1 MTSSSA
7 RSPQVKSALRTLDI
21 IEFVVGR
28 SEPVQ
33 AQEVA
38 TALGVPMSSMSYL
51 LSTLCDREYLVRNG
65 RRYSPG
71 PGLLRL
77 RTPETALSLEA
88 RLAPMLRAV
97 RTELNETVSLFG
109 LDGWNARVLVT
120 EASSQSLRYA
130 IEPGE
135 RRPLHAL
142 AGGKALL
149 SLLPDDELARYFRES
164 ERERFTGRTLVD
176 EEDLRAELALVRAGG
191 FAEAREE
198 SQSGIC
204 SLARPII
211 VPGQPIC
218 SVSIAVPSVRYTDQL
233 RAHAKALLRHW

>member
-1 MTSSSA
+1 MTSVSA
-7 RSPQVKSALRTLDI
+7 RSPQVKSAMRTLDI

-28 SEPVQ
+28 TEPVQ

-38 TALGVPMSSMSYL
+38 TALGIPMSSMSYL
-51 LSTLCDREYLVRNG
+51 LSTLCDRDYLVRDG

-88 RLAPMLRAV
+88 RLAPMIRAV
-97 RTELNETVSLFG
+97 RTELDETVSLFG
-109 LDGWNARVLVT
+109 LDGWEARVLVT
-120 EASSQSLRYA
+120 EASGQSLRYA
-130 IEPGE
+130 IEPGA

-149 SLLPDDELARYFRES
+149 SLLPDDALARYFRES
-164 ERERFTGRTLVD
+164 ARDRFTTHTLVD
-176 EEDLRAELALVRAGG
+176 EADLRAEIDRVRTSG

-204 SLARPII
+204 SLARPIAL
-211 VPGQPIC
+211 PGQPIC
-218 SVSIAVPSVRYTDQL
+218 AVSIAVPAVRYTDRL
-233 RAHAKALLRHW
+233 RAQAQALLRHW

>member
-1 MTSSSA
+1 MTSAQA
-7 RSPQVKSALRTLDI
+7 RSPQVKSAMRTLDI
-21 IEFVVGR
+21 IEFVVAR
-28 SEPVQ
+28 TEPVQ

-38 TALGVPMSSMSYL
+38 NALGIPMSSMSYL
-51 LSTLCDREYLVRNG
+51 LSTLCDRNYLVRDG

-77 RTPETALSLEA
+77 RTPEASLSLED
-88 RLAPMLRAV
+88 RFAPMLRAV

-109 LDGWNARVLVT
+109 LDGWDARVLVT
-120 EASSQSLRYA
+120 EASGQSLRYA
-130 IEPGE
+130 IDPGE

-149 SLLPDDELARYFRES
+149 ASLPDDELARYFRES
-164 ERERFTGRTLVD
+164 VRERFTGRTLVD
-176 EEDLRAELALVRAGG
+176 EEELRAEIAMVRSTG

-204 SLARPII
+204 SLARPI
-211 VPGQPIC
+211 VLPGQPIC
-218 SVSIAVPSVRYTDQL
+218 SVSIAVPSVRYTDHL
-233 RAHAKALLRHW
+233 RASAKALLRHG